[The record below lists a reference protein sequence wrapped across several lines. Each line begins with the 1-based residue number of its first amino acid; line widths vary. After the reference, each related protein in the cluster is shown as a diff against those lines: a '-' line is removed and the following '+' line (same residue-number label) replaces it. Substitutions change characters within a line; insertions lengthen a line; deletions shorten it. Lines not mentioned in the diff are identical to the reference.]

1 MINLHLNNNQI
12 KTIDNLVCSPL
23 GKQLQILNLRFNQ
36 IDNIQA
42 ISQNK
47 FDNMKILDIKNNK
60 IDKKKNKEL
69 IADIKKNIKYKLL
82 V

>member
-1 MINLHLNNNQI
+1 MNNTNISVSKQNNTKFSLKYNQ
-12 KTIDNLVCSPL
+12 
-23 GKQLQILNLRFNQ
+23 FNQ
-36 IDNIQA
+36 IDNIRV

-47 FDNMKILDIKNNK
+47 LDNMKILDIKNNK

-82 V
+82 I